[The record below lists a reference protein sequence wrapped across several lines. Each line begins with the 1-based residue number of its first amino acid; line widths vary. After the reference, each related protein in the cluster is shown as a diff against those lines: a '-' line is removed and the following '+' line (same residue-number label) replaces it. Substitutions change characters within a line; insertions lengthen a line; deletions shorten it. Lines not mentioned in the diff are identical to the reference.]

1 MISNVV
7 TLNVITTTQTS
18 DCHLVTSLRYVRRCN
33 SGPLALDPSTHSD
46 DNNQD
51 LLILDVKPGDTRQD
65 GNLSFSE
72 IDNVVQTSVQLTI
85 EIFNGTNKEGY
96 LVSYLSFK

>member
-1 MISNVV
+1 M
-7 TLNVITTTQTS
+7 
-18 DCHLVTSLRYVRRCN
+18 SLRLLRPQTAISLLHYSVRRCN
-33 SGPLALDPSTHSD
+33 GRALTLDPSTHSD

-51 LLILDVKPGDTRQD
+51 LLILDIKPGDTRQD

-72 IDNVVQTSVQLTI
+72 IDNVVQTSVQLNI

-96 LVSYLSFK
+96 LVSYL